1 MEAAAG
7 VIRALGQED
16 AAEAVRVIHAAF
28 AAQGVVTDPPSGALR
43 ETAASVGDA
52 IAAGGGFGA
61 EAGAGLVGVVLWV
74 EQPGALYLGR
84 LAVVPAA
91 RGRSVGRGLV
101 DAVEALA
108 RRRGLAKVTLGARL
122 VLTSNRA
129 FFAACGY
136 REAGFETHAGYA
148 APTSVRMERML

>member
-1 MEAAAG
+1 M
-7 VIRALGQED
+7 IRALGHVD

-43 ETAASVGDA
+43 ESACSIGAA

-61 EAGAGLVGVVLWV
+61 AGDAGLVGVVLWV

-91 RGRSVGRGLV
+91 RGQNLGRRLV
-101 DAVEALA
+101 AAVEALA
-108 RRRGLAKVTLGARL
+108 RHRGLAKVTLGARL

-129 FFAACGY
+129 FFAGCGY
-136 REAGFETHAGYA
+136 REAGLETHAGYG